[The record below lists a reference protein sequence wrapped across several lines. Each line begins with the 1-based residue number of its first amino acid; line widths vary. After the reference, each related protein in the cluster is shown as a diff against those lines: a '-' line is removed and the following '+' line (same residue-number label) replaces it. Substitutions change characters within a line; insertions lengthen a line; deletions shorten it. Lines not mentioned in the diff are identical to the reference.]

1 MVSVLSL
8 LTGVVMIGLVYG
20 LSLLPTATLT
30 RHDDIALA
38 DDDSV
43 LPGPEDAGAPADP
56 QENAVRERDT
66 S

>member
-8 LTGVVMIGLVYG
+8 LSGVVMIGLVYG

-38 DDDSV
+38 DDDSA
-43 LPGPEDAGAPADP
+43 LPGPGDADALADP
-56 QENAVRERDT
+56 QEDAVKERDT
-66 S
+66 G